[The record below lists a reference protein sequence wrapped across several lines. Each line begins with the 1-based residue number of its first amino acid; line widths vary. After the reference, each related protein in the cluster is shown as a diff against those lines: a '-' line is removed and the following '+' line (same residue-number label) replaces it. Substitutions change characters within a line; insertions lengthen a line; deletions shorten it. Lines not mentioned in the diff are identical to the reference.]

1 MRVLVNGTVLS
12 DVNGVSWH
20 SDALTTLTYD
30 LSVYVGQSNVY
41 VQIWQTC
48 KYNSNY
54 GSGIYG
60 DFVWVDNINI
70 TSVTYGCT
78 DPSYANYNP
87 ASTADDGSC
96 AGCVGNDLMLVMYDS
111 WGDGW
116 NGNIFTI
123 GTESATLLQVL

>member
-20 SDALTTLTYD
+20 GEESLTTLTYD
-30 LSVYVGQSNVY
+30 LSAYGGQSNVY
-41 VQIWQTC
+41 VEIQTAC

-54 GSGIYG
+54 SSGTYG

-78 DPSYANYNP
+78 DP
-87 ASTADDGSC
+87 
-96 AGCVGNDLMLVMYDS
+96 
-111 WGDGW
+111 
-116 NGNIFTI
+116 I
-123 GTESATLLQVL
+123 